1 MSTADYTDQVHVDIS
16 EPEQTGAH
24 DALQLLVLGGV
35 CGLMFHWLVWG
46 QSGGGL
52 GLLLWTGLSCATA
65 LWLNRQQSTGWRREL
80 LCWCAVI
87 MVAALMTVWRD
98 ALAVRALM
106 YVVMLLC
113 LGLIFFRAA
122 GNSLLSATIPLALR
136 AVLRFPPRVLLGFFP
151 AVDAVLN
158 ARWKNSGRVAGV
170 FRGLLLAAP
179 LLLVFVMLFASAD
192 AVFSLQLERLGQAV
206 DGLAPQTPL
215 ISLMLSVIATGVL
228 SCSLLQRP
236 VPPQTASA
244 QPQGLWPG
252 FGIRLG
258 AEETAVI
265 LGSLVLLFI
274 TFVILQASYLFGGR
288 EVLEARS
295 GLTLAAYARRG
306 FFELLAVAAL
316 TLGVLVALSVAQCHQ
331 RLFRLLG
338 GALIVCV
345 LIILVSALY
354 RLSLYIEQF
363 GLTMARLMALALML
377 WLAGALIW
385 FGATVLRGNVRGFM
399 AGLVYAMLAGSLLL
413 ALGNPAARV
422 AQVNLLHA
430 RTSGIP
436 VDIDYLVRLGADSV
450 PVIIRHL
457 EPAGLSQPD
466 QNQSSQNQSGR
477 SQSGLTQNEAAS
489 TVMCRATERWFAR
502 WQVADAD
509 WRNWNAARATA
520 VRDVS
525 GLQRGCQA
533 VSI

>member
-1 MSTADYTDQVHVDIS
+1 MSTAGYTDQVHADIS
-16 EPEQTGAH
+16 EPQQTGVH

-52 GLLLWTGLSCATA
+52 GLLLWSGLSCATA

-87 MVAALMTVWRD
+87 MAAALMTVWRD

-122 GNSLLSATIPLALR
+122 GNSLMIATIPLALW

-170 FRGLLLAAP
+170 FRGLVLAAP

-192 AVFSLQLERLGQAV
+192 AVFSQQLERLGQAI

-228 SCSLLQRP
+228 SCSLL
-236 VPPQTASA
+236 
-244 QPQGLWPG
+244 
-252 FGIRLG
+252 
-258 AEETAVI
+258 
-265 LGSLVLLFI
+265 
-274 TFVILQASYLFGGR
+274 
-288 EVLEARS
+288 
-295 GLTLAAYARRG
+295 
-306 FFELLAVAAL
+306 
-316 TLGVLVALSVAQCHQ
+316 
-331 RLFRLLG
+331 
-338 GALIVCV
+338 
-345 LIILVSALY
+345 
-354 RLSLYIEQF
+354 
-363 GLTMARLMALALML
+363 
-377 WLAGALIW
+377 
-385 FGATVLRGNVRGFM
+385 
-399 AGLVYAMLAGSLLL
+399 L

-430 RTSGIP
+430 RTSGMP

-450 PVIIRHL
+450 PVIIRYL
-457 EPAGLSQPD
+457 DPAGLSQPSQNQSS

-509 WRNWNAARATA
+509 WRNWNAARAA
-520 VRDVS
+520 AARDVS
-525 GLQRGCQA
+525 GLQRGCQGLRH
-533 VSI
+533 S